1 MSKNLDRYLDA
12 IRELRS
18 LRIAQAEDGKTLD
31 RTQAI
36 KDAEYLVRSY
46 AAHLTA
52 REHWQATRLLKVSA

>member
-12 IRELRS
+12 LRELRS
-18 LRIAQAEDGKTLD
+18 LRVAQSEDGKTLD

-36 KDAEYLVRSY
+36 KDAEYLVKSY

-52 REHWQATRLLKVSA
+52 REHWLADRMLKK